1 MLIFIA
7 TFSIAIRAVSISA
20 IDAKCLF
27 LQACRKSWLPMQR
40 LGLMVGVALLAACS
54 TPQAP
59 VPKAV
64 YDFGPM
70 SALASTATSTRVPAL
85 ALPEFEVGAGLDSP
99 AMLYRL
105 QYADSQQLR
114 PYAQA
119 RWSVPPA
126 QLVRA
131 RMRDALS
138 ARGPVLSAEGSTPW
152 VLHVELDEFS
162 QLFSSPTA
170 SVGIVRLRASL
181 MKNDQL
187 IAQTSAFA
195 QAPSPSQDAAGG
207 VLALR
212 RATDDAISQVATW
225 LATQLK

>member
-1 MLIFIA
+1 MLTSFAIFLIA
-7 TFSIAIRAVSISA
+7 ERATDIRAAAAKRLFFRICGRCRRSMQGLAMMAA
-20 IDAKCLF
+20 IA
-27 LQACRKSWLPMQR
+27 M
-40 LGLMVGVALLAACS
+40 LAACS

-59 VPKAV
+59 IPKAI

-70 SALASTATSTRVPAL
+70 LAVVPVATASRLPAL
-85 ALPEFEVGAGLDSP
+85 ALPEFDVGAGLDSP

-131 RMRDALS
+131 RLRDALS
-138 ARGPVLSAEGSTPW
+138 TRGPVLSTEGATPW
-152 VLHVELDEFS
+152 VLRIELDEFS
-162 QLFSSPTA
+162 QLFSSPGA

-195 QAPSPSQDAAGG
+195 QAAAPSQDAAGG
-207 VLALR
+207 VRALR
-212 RATDDAISQVATW
+212 LATDDAVGQIANW
-225 LATQLK
+225 LTAQLK